1 MKSGRSVAKIL
12 SLIAVPVLAFIG
24 VPLCEWLT
32 VGPTGSLVF
41 QEVKLLFALAFLPF
55 GCATL
60 VTPFLM
66 VRRDL
71 RGRAMTTFLMS
82 ASCTVLLLVGIW
94 VGQGVRRAAFIQ
106 LERRSKALVQ
116 AIHAHVRETGTPPHS
131 LSDLV
136 PRYIARVPATGMAAY
151 PSYEFVSGTK
161 AKEYSEN
168 PWALFVPT
176 TSGGLNWD
184 IFLYLPRQNY
194 PREGYGGTLERI
206 GDWAYVHE

>member
-1 MKSGRSVAKIL
+1 MKSGRSVSKTL
-12 SLIAVPVLAFIG
+12 SLIAVPLLALIG

-32 VGPTGSLVF
+32 VGPNGSLIF

-66 VRRDL
+66 LRRDL
-71 RGRAMTTFLMS
+71 RGRAMTTFLMC

-94 VGQGVRRAAFIQ
+94 VGQGVWRAAFIR
-106 LERRSKALVQ
+106 LERRSEPLVQ
-116 AIHAHVRETGTPPHS
+116 AIHTFVRETGKPPSS

-136 PRYIARVPATGMAAY
+136 PKYIAHVPTTGMAAY
-151 PSYEFVSGTK
+151 PNYEFVSGAK

-176 TSGGLNWD
+176 TTGGLNWD
-184 IFLYLPRQNY
+184 VFLYLPRQNY
-194 PREGYGGTLERI
+194 PQEGYGDTLERI